1 MQSIEDRFAIED
13 LLRAYALAMDF
24 GDIEAVPA
32 LFTADGSV
40 RDVQGRLW
48 DAAAGGPRAFA
59 ARWIVPP
66 GAKRGQ
72 HWIQHMRA
80 ERLADNAYR
89 LLSYWSAT
97 QWLPNSPAPVTGA
110 LGYIP
115 IRSCVRMGAGL
126 SKRRLLTAGKPE
138 APAYCQQLTSGWAAY
153 FLLALL

>member
-59 ARWIVPP
+59 ARWIVLP

-110 LGYIP
+110 LGLYTDTV
-115 IRSCVRMGAGL
+115 VREDGRWLIQEKVIDRWETGSPGVL
-126 SKRRLLTAGKPE
+126 PT
-138 APAYCQQLTSGWAAY
+138 TD
-153 FLLALL
+153 